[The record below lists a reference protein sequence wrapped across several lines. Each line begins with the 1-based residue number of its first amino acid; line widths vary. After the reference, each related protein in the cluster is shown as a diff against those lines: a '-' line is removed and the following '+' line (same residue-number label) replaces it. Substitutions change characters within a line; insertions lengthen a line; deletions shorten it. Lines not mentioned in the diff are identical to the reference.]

1 MQYPISRIK
10 IVVIYIDRL
19 SNVAYCVVM
28 KQEDIKQK
36 TVRAR
41 ITDKEFTAVKECAKK
56 NKWAL
61 ADVIREAIKHF
72 LNI

>member
-1 MQYPISRIK
+1 MLSPILVRKHLCNPLDISSD
-10 IVVIYIDRL
+10 VLHY
-19 SNVAYCVVM
+19 VAM
-28 KQEDIKQK
+28 KQEDIKSK

-41 ITDKEFTAVKECAKK
+41 ITEGEFTAAQNYAKK
-56 NKWAL
+56 KKWSM

>member
-1 MQYPISRIK
+1 
-10 IVVIYIDRL
+10 
-19 SNVAYCVVM
+19 M
-28 KQEDIKQK
+28 KQEDIKSK

-41 ITDKEFTAVKECAKK
+41 ITDKELAAVKNCAKR
-56 NKWAL
+56 NNWAI

>member
-1 MQYPISRIK
+1 
-10 IVVIYIDRL
+10 
-19 SNVAYCVVM
+19 M

-41 ITDKEFTAVKECAKK
+41 ITDKEFTAVKECAKR